1 MVYLVFL
8 WILNVIVLRGCII
21 ADFFLRGK
29 RVVGVNVRPSRGC
42 CLVCGFVG
50 GWLLGRR
57 KSAKSVFQKSEL
69 AACCRSDSGLF
80 KNNADSRRPRI
91 SSPSAEAEPDSIP
104 FRGVPPHKK
113 GDTPL
118 QCLPSGIVY
127 SFLIYISVKSF
138 SLSGTSPL
146 NSSRNKIIT
155 GSYPC
160 ILASCPIRK

>member
-1 MVYLVFL
+1 MKGRRG
-8 WILNVIVLRGCII
+8 RGCW
-21 ADFFLRGK
+21 
-29 RVVGVNVRPSRGC
+29 
-42 CLVCGFVG
+42 LVCGFVG

-57 KSAKSVFQKSEL
+57 KSAKSVFKKSEL
-69 AACCRSDSGLF
+69 AACCRSDSGLL

-91 SSPSAEAEPDSIP
+91 SSPPAEADQTASPSAASL
-104 FRGVPPHKK
+104 RTKK

-127 SFLIYISVKSF
+127 SFLIYISVKIF
-138 SLSGTSPL
+138 ALSGASPL